1 MKLMYIS
8 VCFAFL
14 SKVKDCA
21 LGIMLNV
28 LDMNER
34 YFLEYAQWQHQIK
47 CFLGGKGAG
56 EDFRGEV
63 NKCMQACKKKI
74 DIFAFFVLKSNL
86 G

>member
-1 MKLMYIS
+1 M
-8 VCFAFL
+8 CFAFL

-34 YFLEYAQWQHQIK
+34 YFLDYAQWQHQIK
-47 CFLGGKGAG
+47 CFLGGKGAR

-63 NKCMQACKKKI
+63 NKCMQAYKKKL
-74 DIFAFFVLKSNL
+74 IFLPFLC
-86 G
+86 